1 MLDVGGFSLAS
12 MADQARENGDEQAAN
27 RARATGYLLIAIMI
41 VTLLLVSVGLLWPHL
56 RDVTGGDEKGLIL
69 LRVVMTVVY
78 GHVLHSLRA
87 RAGGALSPIQVVSLE
102 QRMQEQVAQMSEA
115 LDARSSQ
122 LVANVQ
128 TSVSS
133 LVAHEVAKIAAI
145 LSDQVAQNLA
155 TLHDSL
161 ACEVTHEVAKI
172 SIAPTAPDSELSEQI
187 AALVT
192 LVHDQAH
199 TVQHLTNELANMRR
213 EVRTTATEIRSF
225 AHDVPVLPPLAS
237 AIVDASSEPG
247 EKIRAFLASWSSPK
261 KPTLQQI
268 MDSCQVA
275 KKTATRY
282 RNEFYGLATTG
293 RNEEDE

>member
-1 MLDVGGFSLAS
+1 MRRHSMVALANQPQQSWRDRAIERSEGITDAWEVTKTYAGRIAEWVLFLCMIMNIVEVLVTLPSWLSSTIMGIQVVMLDVGGFSLAS

-27 RARATGYLLIAIMI
+27 RGRATGYLLIAIMI

-56 RDVTGGDEKGLIL
+56 RDVTGGAEKGLIL

-133 LVAHEVAKIAAI
+133 LV
-145 LSDQVAQNLA
+145 
-155 TLHDSL
+155 
-161 ACEVTHEVAKI
+161 
-172 SIAPTAPDSELSEQI
+172 
-187 AALVT
+187 
-192 LVHDQAH
+192 
-199 TVQHLTNELANMRR
+199 
-213 EVRTTATEIRSF
+213 
-225 AHDVPVLPPLAS
+225 
-237 AIVDASSEPG
+237 
-247 EKIRAFLASWSSPK
+247 
-261 KPTLQQI
+261 
-268 MDSCQVA
+268 
-275 KKTATRY
+275 
-282 RNEFYGLATTG
+282 
-293 RNEEDE
+293 